1 MQPADPSASVLQRLQ
16 EILYEHQ
23 VAPSDAEALLQRAVQ
38 EVAWR
43 RHPTAAARDARLIR
57 AVERRALAY
66 RERRMRCWLGRP
78 EELAPGERP
87 S

>member
-1 MQPADPSASVLQRLQ
+1 MQPAGPSASVLRRLQ

-23 VAPSDAEALLQRAVQ
+23 VGPSVAEALLQRAVQ

-43 RHPTAAARDARLIR
+43 RHATAAARDARLIR
-57 AVERRALAY
+57 AVERRARAY
-66 RERRMRCWLGRP
+66 RDRRMRCWLSRP
-78 EELAPGERP
+78 EELGPEEHP